1 VGWRKD
7 PYHSVGGMHQKPAR
21 SDIIVL
27 KQLLN
32 FIPRGV
38 LNQVAQKTGVEA
50 KARTFSVLSH
60 LATMLFAVWERLDLL
75 RLLKSYGTASGRI
88 RFAGALNQVWQ
99 QLWFSEMAPP
109 RAQKTAPTV

>member
-1 VGWRKD
+1 
-7 PYHSVGGMHQKPAR
+7 MHQKPAL

-50 KARTFSVLSH
+50 KARTFSVFSH
-60 LATMLFAVWERLDLL
+60 LASLAL
-75 RLLKSYGTASGRI
+75 AGR
-88 RFAGALNQVWQ
+88 GA
-99 QLWFSEMAPP
+99 
-109 RAQKTAPTV
+109 